1 MFITTLLADRL
12 EENYEISDGVCLPR
26 SVLYNHYQDF
36 CKRNAMEPVGAAS
49 FGKVS
54 ALIMYVTPI
63 LQFTMVKAQLNHTPY
78 IKLLWPQLLI
88 TDHCCDMMT
97 DHTLLSS
104 ITLQG
109 HPPKV
114 PKHHN

>member
-1 MFITTLLADRL
+1 MFTVILVAGRL

-54 ALIMYVTPI
+54 VII
-63 LQFTMVKAQLNHTPY
+63 QLQYKAHIKPHTKTNVAT
-78 IKLLWPQLLI
+78 IGN
-88 TDHCCDMMT
+88 
-97 DHTLLSS
+97 TLT
-104 ITLQG
+104 IDG
-109 HPPKV
+109 
-114 PKHHN
+114 